1 MVQAWV
7 MQTTRYK
14 FCNSQR
20 NSAKFLSGL
29 KFELPT
35 VVPSQLGVAK
45 DAEEAPGEEEPQAQ
59 EGEDGVQCTLSHSSP
74 AYRPSPRTLSQ
85 GPERKEKITDYLM

>member
-20 NSAKFLSGL
+20 NSPKFLSGL

-45 DAEEAPGEEEPQAQ
+45 DAEEAPGEEEPQAKMVYSVHCHTQ
-59 EGEDGVQCTLSHSSP
+59 AQ
-74 AYRPSPRTLSQ
+74 RTGLHHE
-85 GPERKEKITDYLM
+85 PFLRVL